1 MKTPRRNDPDSGWSG
16 NAPDAEFALS
26 CPTCGRPLEYLTTV
40 MYLPHHPQTSVVP
53 REDAHYYR
61 CPDHGRFSFTKA
73 DGLKPEPT

>member
-1 MKTPRRNDPDSGWSG
+1 MTPTAAGPATRRMPNSLSAAQPAGGPWS
-16 NAPDAEFALS
+16 
-26 CPTCGRPLEYLTTV
+26 TLTTV

-73 DGLKPEPT
+73 EGLKPEPT